1 MLFVCGA
8 ECVLGGMLW
17 EHGREMG
24 GRVKKVNQEG
34 TGIGES
40 LFTLTFYLINI
51 CIRLPDKANKL
62 KSLNIE

>member
-1 MLFVCGA
+1 
-8 ECVLGGMLW
+8 MLW

-51 CIRLPDKANKL
+51 CIRLPDKANNL